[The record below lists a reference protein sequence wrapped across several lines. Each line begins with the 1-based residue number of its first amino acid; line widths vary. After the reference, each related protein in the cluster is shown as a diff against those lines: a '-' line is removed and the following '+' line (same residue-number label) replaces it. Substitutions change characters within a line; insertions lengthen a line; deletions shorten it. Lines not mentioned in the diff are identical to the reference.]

1 DEVSPEGAT
10 PSRATKSMEWRQ
22 PRAPSRSR
30 SPPLPPLHA
39 WVEDAVE
46 DIGEKVGNDDGDGEH
61 DDDRDRAGEIVTRD
75 CVVCVGSD
83 AGPLEDRFNHD
94 GTGEGH
100 RCRDPEHRAGRAER

>member
-1 DEVSPEGAT
+1 
-10 PSRATKSMEWRQ
+10 MEWRQ

-46 DIGEKVGNDDGDGEH
+46 DVGEKVGNDDGDGEH

-83 AGPLEDRFNHD
+83 AGPLEDRLI
-94 GTGEGH
+94 TTV
-100 RCRDPEHRAGRAER
+100 PERSTPAVIPRIVTVEMSEFRSACL